1 LAFSC
6 GENNIIAAGR
16 RGLYIEDRGGLVR
29 NRIVA
34 ATVAVLA
41 ATGLA
46 ACTPKPQAAVS
57 GAATVTVNGDDANI
71 NAVKCTQVE
80 WYRTIYIGGDFARA
94 TVVIDE
100 REHPLIAQS
109 VRIQNLG
116 GFTGMYSKND
126 GGDADMSLSG
136 DKFTITG
143 TANGFKTD
151 KPNEAS
157 SAKFKIVATC

>member
-1 LAFSC
+1 MQ
-6 GENNIIAAGR
+6 
-16 RGLYIEDRGGLVR
+16 

-34 ATVAVLA
+34 ATAAVLA
-41 ATGLA
+41 AVGLG

-57 GAATVTVNGDDANI
+57 GEATVTVNGDDARI
-71 NAVKCTQVE
+71 NSVRCTQVE

-94 TVVIDE
+94 TIVVDQRAE
-100 REHPLIAQS
+100 PLTALS

-116 GFTGMYSKND
+116 GFTGMYAKND

-136 DKFTITG
+136 EKYTFTG

-151 KPNEAS
+151 KPNEAA
-157 SAKFKIVATC
+157 SAKFKIIATC